1 MGHGGWV
8 RNAAPSERRVR
19 TPAPTSH
26 ATKARSPVQD
36 NGRDLL
42 LEAIERHVMLHQS
55 KHVDLIC
62 DVERSFDGTAQ
73 SDGQPM

>member
-1 MGHGGWV
+1 M

-26 ATKARSPVQD
+26 ARKVGSPVQD
-36 NGRDLL
+36 YGRHFF
-42 LEAIERHVMLHQS
+42 LEAIESHVMLHQS